1 VPPVRARHKK
11 VIISVPVF
19 ITFPMYIMGDRLINV
34 NPERPRRIWAKWPI
48 LGKKAR
54 KRESKRVRVL
64 PPGSNP
70 YR

>member
-1 VPPVRARHKK
+1 
-11 VIISVPVF
+11 
-19 ITFPMYIMGDRLINV
+19 MYIMGDRLINV